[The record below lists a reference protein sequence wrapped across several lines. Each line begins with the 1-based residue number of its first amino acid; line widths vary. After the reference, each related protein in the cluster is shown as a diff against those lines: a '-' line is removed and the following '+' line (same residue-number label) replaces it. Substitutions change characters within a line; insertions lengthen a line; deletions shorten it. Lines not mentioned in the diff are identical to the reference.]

1 MKYQGKE
8 MPFPAVTKISFF
20 KVIEVLEEQ
29 AKSDDVNISRF
40 ARELLTECD
49 KYPELR
55 EGFTDI
61 SILKKRKST
70 IDRLASTLFPKSL
83 LTN

>member
-8 MPFPAVTKISFF
+8 MPFPAITKISFF

-40 ARELLTECD
+40 AKELLIECD
-49 KYPELR
+49 KYPELN
-55 EGFTDI
+55 EGFEDI
-61 SILKKRKST
+61 SILKKYLSQVK
-70 IDRLASTLFPKSL
+70 I
-83 LTN
+83 